1 MYIIYLI
8 SAEIGG
14 KKCYKIGYTK
24 RTVEE
29 RIREFKTGNA
39 SEFEI
44 VSSFSSKWGSK
55 IEAMLHKYYRPKKVN
70 GEWFDLS
77 DKEVSEFSEA
87 CQKIHTNFLMMFEV
101 NTYIMDRVEKGKQ
114 RII

>member
-1 MYIIYLI
+1 MFSVYLV
-8 SAEIGG
+8 SAEINK

-44 VSSFSSKWGSK
+44 VDFFTSQWGTK
-55 IEAMLHKYYRPKKVN
+55 IEALLHKTFKNKKVN
-70 GEWFDLS
+70 GEWFNLDES
-77 DKEVSEFSEA
+77 DILLFRECCEKF
-87 CQKIHTNFLMMFEV
+87 HNNFEMMLED
-101 NTYIMDRVEKGKQ
+101 NTYIIDRVEKGKQ
-114 RII
+114 KIF